1 MSGSLIDSVST
12 QELGNFRDR
21 TNNTIK
27 DLKEQIRALEEAREA
42 HEERIRALE
51 KALQVA
57 GISVDTKGE

>member
-27 DLKEQIRALEEAREA
+27 DLKEQIRALEEARE
-42 HEERIRALE
+42 ERIRALE

-57 GISVDTKGE
+57 GISVGTKEE

>member
-27 DLKEQIRALEEAREA
+27 DLKE
-42 HEERIRALE
+42 RIRALE

-57 GISVDTKGE
+57 SISVDTKGE